1 MDETVELINK
11 YDSVYAT
18 IGFHPDQ
25 VDIVKDEDIVKLK
38 QIILS
43 NKKIVGIGEIGLD
56 YHYDKSKK
64 EQQQQLF
71 EKQLQVAQEL
81 KIPVVIHTRDATMDT
96 INILKKYDLRGVIH
110 CFSGSYEVAMTYIN
124 MGYKLGIG
132 GVVTFKNSKLH
143 EVVEK
148 ISISNILLETDS
160 PYLTPEPFR
169 GKTNS
174 SKYIPIIAKKIAE
187 IKKVSEEKLA
197 KLILNNT
204 YEMFDL
210 NK

>member
-1 MDETVELINK
+1 
-11 YDSVYAT
+11 
-18 IGFHPDQ
+18 
-25 VDIVKDEDIVKLK
+25 
-38 QIILS
+38 
-43 NKKIVGIGEIGLD
+43 
-56 YHYDKSKK
+56 
-64 EQQQQLF
+64 
-71 EKQLQVAQEL
+71 
-81 KIPVVIHTRDATMDT
+81 
-96 INILKKYDLRGVIH
+96 
-110 CFSGSYEVAMTYIN
+110 MTYIN